1 MEGTREAEMIVQF
14 GLQGMTY
21 ALRLSGTAAKNIAAM
36 IAALA

>member
-14 GLQGMTY
+14 GLQGMNY
-21 ALRLSGTAAKNIAAM
+21 ALRLSGAAAKNIAAM